1 MVRGVKAVGV
11 ELELLICWS
20 LAEIDSAVGLY
31 REIVILENNYLVL
44 CMNIGWSYKD
54 WQVVTESLC

>member
-11 ELELLICWS
+11 ELELFSLLIVGMF
-20 LAEIDSAVGLY
+20 AVGLY